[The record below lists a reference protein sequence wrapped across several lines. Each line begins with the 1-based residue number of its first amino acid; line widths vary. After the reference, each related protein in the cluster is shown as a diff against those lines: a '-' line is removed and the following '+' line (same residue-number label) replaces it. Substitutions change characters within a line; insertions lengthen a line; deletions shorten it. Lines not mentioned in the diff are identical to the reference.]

1 VRRVPRMSVQSATA
15 LRPDP
20 DLATIA
26 SRFIEVWA
34 KPDADRLVA
43 LLTDDVRLLQPVTPP
58 LLGKEAAR
66 QDFRR
71 LLRWLPDMRGE
82 IDAIAARDDT
92 LMIAFRLVF
101 TLGGA
106 PYELRCVDRIVGR
119 GSLICE
125 REAYFDSIRF
135 FLAVL
140 RRPSSWLGYLRY
152 RGYLPG

>member
-1 VRRVPRMSVQSATA
+1 MRRVPRMSAQTIPFP
-15 LRPDP
+15 RPAP

-26 SRFIEVWA
+26 SRFIEIWA
-34 KPDADRLVA
+34 KPDPDRLVS

-66 QDFRR
+66 RDFQR

-119 GSLICE
+119 GALICE
-125 REAYFDSIRF
+125 REAYFNSLG
-135 FLAVL
+135 FLVAVL

-152 RGYLPG
+152 RGYLGA